1 MHMSTLETKK
11 LEETLHLCMCVCY
24 PNKKKWTNCA
34 CSRVFGRHSPRAA
47 RDADPKGRH
56 LARQPPSL
64 SRHAARRSY
73 EKLVAR
79 LHVYSSAASASA
91 SSPCFDPFDLREP
104 RDDFREPVFEVDGEA
119 LHGSLP
125 ALDEPIS
132 ETKHAARVS
141 SATDFTDFIRL
152 KKNS

>member
-1 MHMSTLETKK
+1 MSTLETKK
-11 LEETLHLCMCVCY
+11 LEETLHCRRSYVILI
-24 PNKKKWTNCA
+24 KKNWTNCA

-64 SRHAARRSY
+64 SRHAARRSH
-73 EKLVAR
+73 EMLVAR

-104 RDDFREPVFEVDGEA
+104 RDDFLEPVFEADGEA

-141 SATDFTDFIRL
+141 SATNFTDFIRL
-152 KKNS
+152 KKIS